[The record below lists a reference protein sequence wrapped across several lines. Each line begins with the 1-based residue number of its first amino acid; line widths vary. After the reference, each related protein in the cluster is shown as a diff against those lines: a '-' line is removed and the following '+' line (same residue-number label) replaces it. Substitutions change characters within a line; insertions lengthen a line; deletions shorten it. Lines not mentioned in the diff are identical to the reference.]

1 MPAVKKEELFQTKEP
16 QPMEE
21 EEESGSEEE
30 YEVEKV
36 IKHRGKGLV
45 ADLRSASAEE
55 AVAAYWETQEKTA
68 TAPRKRGRQEASMV
82 PQASITPK
90 PESSKQAAKKA
101 RTSTTSNGIKDSK
114 APMGKGDGDDGA
126 SDDDIDRQYSGSLD
140 KYNDLKS
147 WENVV
152 QSIETVEQ
160 GEGGQLIVYA
170 TMYVSR

>member
-1 MPAVKKEELFQTKEP
+1 M
-16 QPMEE
+16 
-21 EEESGSEEE
+21 
-30 YEVEKV
+30 
-36 IKHRGKGLV
+36 

-68 TAPRKRGRQEASMV
+68 TAPRKRGRQEAS
-82 PQASITPK
+82 ITPK

-101 RTSTTSNGIKDSK
+101 RTSITANGIKDSK

>member
-1 MPAVKKEELFQTKEP
+1 M
-16 QPMEE
+16 
-21 EEESGSEEE
+21 
-30 YEVEKV
+30 
-36 IKHRGKGLV
+36 

-82 PQASITPK
+82 PQASISPK